1 MFANERHTEIL
12 SVLKQKKKI
21 TVAELSQL
29 LGVSEVTIR
38 KDLEYLEQ
46 QKSLMRT
53 FGGALYKE
61 PEKQGS
67 SCFIPPES
75 LNDYERKQSIGSLAA
90 ELVNDED
97 FIFLGPGY
105 TCLEVAKNL
114 KVKNRLAVTTMNV
127 SAAIE
132 LTNTPEFNVMMVPGD
147 FTRRNGTYYVTGSV
161 LIDYFSDIYFDK
173 IFLTMDGISLTRGF
187 SVLDDVT
194 ARIFRKL
201 LEQTSQI
208 IVCATSSKFGKN
220 AMAPFGPLTIAN
232 TIVTDGPVPAEYQT
246 YFETHGV
253 QVIYPEC

>member
-1 MFANERHTEIL
+1 MFVNERHSQIL
-12 SVLKQKKKI
+12 TILEQRKKI
-21 TVAELSQL
+21 SVSELSTL

-46 QKSLMRT
+46 QESLTRT

-61 PEKQGS
+61 PEKPGS

-75 LNDYERKQSIGSLAA
+75 LNDYDRKQSIGTLAA
-90 ELVNDED
+90 ALVDDED

-105 TCLEVAKNL
+105 TCLEVARNL
-114 KVKNRLAVTTMNV
+114 KTKNRLAITTMNI

-132 LTNTPEFNVMMVPGD
+132 LADTPEFNVMMVPGE

-173 IFLTMDGISLTRGF
+173 IFLTMDGVSLTRGF

-194 ARIFRKL
+194 ARVFHALIGQAS
-201 LEQTSQI
+201 EVI
-208 IVCATSSKFGKN
+208 ACATSSKFGKS
-220 AMAPFGPLTIAN
+220 AMAPFGPLSIAN
-232 TIVTDGPVPAEYQT
+232 TIITDEPVPAAYQEY
-246 YFETHGV
+246 FDANGV
-253 QVIYPEC
+253 RVICPR

>member
-1 MFANERHTEIL
+1 MFANERHAKIL
-12 SVLKQKKKI
+12 SILEQQKKA
-21 TVAELSQL
+21 TVSELSHCL
-29 LGVSEVTIR
+29 EVSEVTIR

-46 QKSLMRT
+46 QERLTRT

-61 PEKQGS
+61 PGKQGS

-75 LNDYERKQSIGSLAA
+75 LTDYGRKQSIGALAA

-114 KVKNRLAVTTMNV
+114 KSKNRLAITTMNI

-132 LTNTPEFNVMMVPGD
+132 LADTPEFNVMMVPGN

-194 ARIFRKL
+194 ARIFHAL
-201 LEQTSQI
+201 LNHASQV
-208 IVCATSSKFGKN
+208 IVCAASSKFGKN
-220 AMAPFGPLTIAN
+220 AMAPFGPLTIAD
-232 TIVTDGPVPAEYQT
+232 TIVTDEPVPAAYQEY
-246 YFETHGV
+246 FDAHG
-253 QVIYPEC
+253 IRAICRP

>member
-1 MFANERHTEIL
+1 MFANERHSEIL
-12 SVLKQKKKI
+12 TILKQKKKI

-29 LGVSEVTIR
+29 LRVSEVTIR

-46 QKSLMRT
+46 QDSLMRT

-61 PEKQGS
+61 PEQQGS

-90 ELVNDED
+90 ALVNDED

-114 KVKNRLAVTTMNV
+114 KVKNRLAITTMNV

-132 LTNTPEFNVMMVPGD
+132 LTNTPEFNVMMAPGD

-201 LEQTSQI
+201 LEQTSEI
-208 IVCATSSKFGKN
+208 IVCATRSKFGKS
-220 AMAPFGPLTIAN
+220 AMAPFGPLTLAN
-232 TIVTDGPVPAEYQT
+232 TIVTDEPVPAEYQE
-246 YFETHGV
+246 YFDSHEV
-253 QVIYPEC
+253 RVIYPEC